1 MAYIQLKLRN
11 GTAAEWSAAN
21 PILANSE
28 MGVENDTHK
37 HKIGDGITAWNSLA
51 YGGLVGPQGIPGSQG
66 PEGPRGDDG
75 LKGDPGPE
83 GPPGAPGEAGMQ
95 GNPGLDGSPGVPGL
109 DGLPGVK
116 GDMGPKGDKGDKGDP
131 GDVAKVSMRFEDTEL
146 ASQLAILNFTGP
158 GVSLSTDVTN
168 KVTVNVL
175 GQTPTNTPLSVLN
188 TTKSVSFTLNETYN
202 NLLIPCDSGVVVT
215 IPVGI
220 PLTPSFA
227 CIIMQAQAS
236 MVTVVAESGVTLNAP
251 NGFATKGQFGTMA
264 LVQISQD
271 NWLITNGAEA
281 SGSGGGGSGEPQAQS
296 AVQLLSPAGHK
307 GTIVFGG
314 VGATYTMDA
323 GLVTVTKTAHGL
335 STNQNGKNIWLM
347 RGTGEIGFLASGA
360 YYWEIC
366 TNFTYVDAN
375 TFTCNSKKL
384 DVSSGTLSAGD
395 QYYNA
400 AAIQIVIPANSIGN
414 TGWLR
419 WSGLISHNGTTNP
432 KHLSVTFGP
441 NDGYS
446 HHGNTYQRFSEVVS
460 GTNVTYVTDKQIRY
474 MNSSSKFIIG
484 PFGSG
489 NGKVTEYVLD
499 NTQDILLSFNVRLTT
514 NTEWAIIEF
523 AEVELFA
530 RS

>member
-28 MGVENDTHK
+28 MGVESDTRL

-51 YGGLVGPQGIPGSQG
+51 YGGLEGPQGIPGSQG
-66 PEGPRGDDG
+66 ADGP
-75 LKGDPGPE
+75 KGDSGPE
-83 GPPGAPGEAGMQ
+83 GPPGPAGDQ
-95 GNPGLDGSPGVPGL
+95 GIQGIPGLDGSPGVPGI
-109 DGLPGVK
+109 DGLQGVK
-116 GDMGPKGDKGDKGDP
+116 GDTGDKGDKGDKGDP

-146 ASQLAILNFTGP
+146 ASQLSILNFTGP
-158 GVSLSTDVTN
+158 GVSLSADVTN

-188 TTKSVSFTLNETYN
+188 ITKSVSFTLDETYN

-236 MVTVVAESGVTLNAP
+236 LVTVVAESGVTLNAP

-314 VGATYTMDA
+314 VGATYVMDA

-335 STNQNGKNIWLM
+335 TANQNGKNIWLM
-347 RGTGEIGFLASGA
+347 RGTGEIGFLASGTT
-360 YYWEIC
+360 YWEIC

-384 DVSSGTLSAGD
+384 DVSSGNLSAGD

-414 TGWLR
+414 TGWMR
-419 WSGLISHNGTTNP
+419 WAALISHNGTANQ

-441 NDGYS
+441 NDGFS
-446 HHGNTYQRFSEVVS
+446 HQGNTYQRFSDSVS
-460 GTNVTYVTDKQIRY
+460 GINVGYYSERRIRY
-474 MNSSSKFIIG
+474 MNSSSKFHVV

-489 NGKVTEYVLD
+489 NGKISESVLD
-499 NTQDILLSFNVRLTT
+499 NTQDTLLSFNVRLTT
-514 NTEWAIIEF
+514 NTDWAIIEF